1 MKSKKP
7 SYAQH
12 FVGLGQCSLS
22 ANGSGKFEK
31 EYFYWEFDAK
41 PSSFSKTY
49 RVLLIWDYKLAAPK
63 VYILNNELHTVSKEK
78 LIPHLYSRE
87 KVQLCLYY
95 PKYKEFN
102 IYMSLCETI
111 IPWTYLWLSYY
122 EEWLYSD
129 EWKGGGEHPNVSSS
143 TEAEESITPLKK
155 FRSFKQLKKKKIK
168 KPLIDKVY
176 ERRKKYFDK
185 ISG

>member
-12 FVGLGQCSLS
+12 FVNLGQCSLS
-22 ANGSGKFEK
+22 ANGSEKFEK
-31 EYFYWEFDAK
+31 EYFYWEFDLK
-41 PSSFSKTY
+41 PSLFSKTY
-49 RVLLIWDYKLAAPK
+49 RVLLIWDYKLTAPK
-63 VYILNNELHTVSKEK
+63 VYILNNELHDVSKEK
-78 LIPHLYSRE
+78 IIPHLYSRE

-102 IYMSLCETI
+102 VYMSLCETI

-122 EEWLYSD
+122 EEWQYSG
-129 EWKGGGEHPNVSSS
+129 EWKGGGVHPEVNSS

-168 KPLIDKVY
+168 KSLTDKIY
-176 ERRKKYFDK
+176 GRRKKHFDK
-185 ISG
+185 ISE